1 MHILFDD
8 MKKESKFFLIP
19 SIGFIVWAIVTPLH
33 MTFDAFHQFEIKEI
47 VLACLAY
54 VVLAAFCIYLWL
66 SAFLYKLEVTDTHVK
81 VRTLFFTKTLP
92 FQEIGGY
99 TYKRYRKTAFY
110 QFYLHTAKKT
120 IIVSTRHHLV
130 FAQILREKGIV
141 DKTDSP
147 SANNP

>member
-8 MKKESKFFLIP
+8 MKKESKGLLIP
-19 SIGFIVWAIVTPLH
+19 AIGSIVLGIVTTLPRI
-33 MTFDAFHQFEIKEI
+33 FDAHQQFEIKDI
-47 VLACLAY
+47 VLVSLY
-54 VVLAAFCIYLWL
+54 FVVLAAFCIYLWL

-81 VRTLFFTKTLP
+81 VRALFFAKTLS

-110 QFYLHTAKKT
+110 QFYLQTAKKT

-141 DKTDSP
+141 DKTDIP